1 MVAFVLSPPGALIA
15 PGAPRRRRAS
25 SCAVRGAN
33 SAPASRLRLRAADA
47 FVGRAPAAAGAPAFP
62 PPPATAA
69 APAAAPAVRM
79 EAAAAPATVAPPS
92 APAVPAKII
101 IAGAPASGK
110 GTQCEMLTAEYG
122 CVHLSTGEMLRA
134 AVAAGTPLGKSA
146 AAAMDA
152 GVLVP
157 DNVVIGMIVERLR
170 GDDVAARGWLLD
182 GFPRTGAQAA
192 ALAEAGVVPYA
203 VLTLDVGVDTLVRR
217 VTGRRTDPE
226 TGKVYHLEFAPPPN
240 DEVAARLVR
249 RSDDTEDKVRVRV
262 AAFEEHASAIAG
274 QYPEMVRV
282 DGERPVDVVAADIK
296 GVVDAAMADAAAEA
310 GGATNGVAVE
320 SGGGG
325 GAGTP
330 KSTKGMSVNEF
341 VRYAEEAYDSGVLT
355 NDKVNW

>member
-1 MVAFVLSPPGALIA
+1 MAAFVLSSPGALIA
-15 PGAPRRRRAS
+15 PGAHRQRHAAS
-25 SCAVRGAN
+25 CVRRGAA
-33 SAPASRLRLRAADA
+33 APAPSRLHLRAADA
-47 FVGRAPAAAGAPAFP
+47 FLGHPATVGVPAPLSPPAAA
-62 PPPATAA
+62 
-69 APAAAPAVRM
+69 AVRM
-79 EAAAAPATVAPPS
+79 EAAGAPAAAAPTAAPP
-92 APAVPAKII
+92 VPAKII

-110 GTQCEMLTAEYG
+110 GTQCEMLTAAYG
-122 CVHLSTGEMLRA
+122 CVHLSTGDMLRA

-152 GVLVP
+152 GALVP
-157 DNVVIGMIVERLR
+157 DDVVIGMIVERL
-170 GDDVAARGWLLD
+170 GGEDVAARGWLLD

-192 ALAEAGVVPYA
+192 ALAEAGVVPNA

-217 VTGRRTDPE
+217 VTGRRSDPE

-240 DEVAARLVR
+240 EEVAARLVC

-274 QYPEMVRV
+274 QYPGMVRV
-282 DGERPVDVVAADIK
+282 DGERPVDEVAADIK
-296 GVVDAAMADAAAEA
+296 GVVDAALGDAAAAEEG
-310 GGATNGVAVE
+310 GGAAAAA
-320 SGGGG
+320 SG